1 MSLVCAK
8 GYKMGA
14 DCEQCVANKYK
25 DQVSDADTCI
35 DCATDTS
42 TNGVTG
48 VTSASNCGNFSSK
61 FLLEITL
68 IISRNTYRLTPMK
81 SIVNI
86 CLNFLTFFLNIL

>member
-1 MSLVCAK
+1 
-8 GYKMGA
+8 MGA
-14 DCEQCVANKYK
+14 DCEQCAADQYK
-25 DQVSDADTCI
+25 DQVSDADACS
-35 DCATDTS
+35 DCAAGTS

-48 VTSASNCGNFSSK
+48 ATSASDCGNFSSK
-61 FLLEITL
+61 FLIEITL